1 MKCQNCGNEF
11 EGKFCPNCGTP
22 APTNTKRFCSNCGA
36 EMNGNFCSN
45 CGASSSNGNQ
55 MNTGNVTINSNTT
68 APAHNEEKVLWEG
81 KPSGLMDKAK
91 TAINVN
97 SVTYTITNQRITV
110 IKGLLSTQV
119 EEIELYKVKDQKI
132 EQSLIEK
139 ATNVGNI
146 VIYSIDQSTPV
157 IKIEHIENPMQ
168 VKDLIRKAVLDCK
181 NTKNIVYKEHL

>member
-11 EGKFCPNCGTP
+11 EGKFCPDCGTP
-22 APTNTKRFCSNCGA
+22 APTNMKKFCSNCGA

-45 CGASSSNGNQ
+45 CGASSN
-55 MNTGNVTINSNTT
+55 NSNPRNSGNSGIDNNTT
-68 APAHNEEKVLWEG
+68 VQKEEKVLWEG
-81 KPSGLMDKAK
+81 KPSGIMDKAK
-91 TAINVN
+91 TAMNVN

-139 ATNVGNI
+139 ATNVGNVI
-146 VIYSIDQSTPV
+146 IYSIDPSTPV
-157 IKIEHIENPMQ
+157 IKIEHVENPMQ
-168 VKDLIRKAVLDCK
+168 VKDIIRNAVLDCK
-181 NTKNIVYKEHL
+181 NAKNIVYKEHL